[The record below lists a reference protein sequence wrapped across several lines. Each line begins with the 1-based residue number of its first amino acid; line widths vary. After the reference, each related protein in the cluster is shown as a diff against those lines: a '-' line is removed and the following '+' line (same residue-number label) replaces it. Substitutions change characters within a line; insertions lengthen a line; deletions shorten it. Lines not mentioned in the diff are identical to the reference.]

1 MFVSAKY
8 GYDVQCEVVGDEG
21 TVALTPP
28 YGLSVRAAGAAGGVA
43 GVQVAGD
50 FVPRFADAYPLGV
63 GVGGRRVR
71 RHVAGPGAREGH
83 RANLV
88 AAAGVESLR
97 TRGRVA
103 VPAD

>member
-1 MFVSAKY
+1 M
-8 GYDVQCEVVGDEG
+8 
-21 TVALTPP
+21 
-28 YGLSVRAAGAAGGVA
+28 A

-50 FVPRFADAYPLGV
+50 FVPRFADAYRLELSAWVAAAAAGT
-63 GVGGRRVR
+63 
-71 RHVAGPGAREGH
+71 VAGPGARAGH

-103 VPAD
+103 VPEA